1 MHLDPILPEARV
13 RAMREAGLW
22 HDRLLTDYLDEAVAA
37 HAERP
42 AIVAVHSMT
51 GEPTTLTYRA
61 LADLVERIAAG
72 LMRLGV
78 ERGDIVSYQLPNW
91 WQFSALHLACLRIGA
106 ITNPLMPIFLE
117 RELVFMLDFAQSKVL
132 VVPSQFR
139 GFDHAAMA
147 RALRARLPALAHL
160 LVIGGEGEESFERLL
175 TPAGDAAARFAG
187 RRPGADEVVQ
197 ILFTSGTTGEPK
209 GVMHTSN
216 TLLSNVTAFIDRV
229 GLTGE
234 DVLQM
239 SSPMAHQTGFMYGLM
254 APVVL
259 ATKVV
264 LQDAW
269 QPEQAAD
276 LIRAEGV
283 TFTMAS
289 TPFLSDLTDVATRR
303 PETVASLR
311 IFLSAGAPIPRVL
324 ARRAAEALGATIL
337 SAWGMTENGAATIV
351 RPQDG
356 PEKTF
361 ETDGCALPGVEVRV
375 VDPYGT
381 PLPPDQEGR
390 LQIRSASNFV
400 GYLRRPEWYGMDP
413 EGWFETG
420 DLARIDADGYI
431 RITGRAKDIIIR
443 GGENIPVVEVEGL
456 IYRHPA
462 VQEAAVVAMP
472 DPRLG
477 ERACAFVVLKSGA
490 DLSLAALCDFL
501 SAQKMATQYLPER
514 LEVVEHMP
522 KTPSGKIQ
530 KFHLRE
536 RAKTLAP
543 EARKTG

>member
-13 RAMREAGLW
+13 HAMRKAGLW
-22 HDRLLTDYLDEAVAA
+22 HDRLLTDYLDEAVAV
-37 HAERP
+37 HPERP
-42 AIVAVHSMT
+42 AMVAVNSVT
-51 GEPTTLTYRA
+51 GGRTALTYRD
-61 LADLVERIAAG
+61 LADRVERIAAG

-78 ERGDIVSYQLPNW
+78 ERGDVVSYQLPNW
-91 WQFSALHLACLRIGA
+91 WQFGALHLACLRIGA
-106 ITNPLMPIFLE
+106 VTNPLMPIFRE
-117 RELVFMLDFAQSKVL
+117 RELGFMLDLARSKVFI
-132 VVPSQFR
+132 VPSGFR

-147 RALRARLPALAHL
+147 RALRPRLPNLAHL
-160 LVIGGEGEESFERLL
+160 LVISGEGEEDFGQLL
-175 TPAGDAAARFAG
+175 APADDAPARFAG
-187 RRPGADEVVQ
+187 RRLGADEVVQ

-234 DVLQM
+234 DVLLM

-254 APVVL
+254 APVML
-259 ATKVV
+259 GTKIVM
-264 LQDAW
+264 QDVW
-269 QPEQAAD
+269 QPEQAAE

-289 TPFLSDLTDVATRR
+289 TPFLADLTDVATRR
-303 PETVASLR
+303 PETVVSLR
-311 IFLSAGAPIPRVL
+311 VFLSAGAPIPRVL

-356 PEKTF
+356 PEKAF
-361 ETDGCALPGVEVRV
+361 ETDGCPLPGVEVRV
-375 VDPYGT
+375 VNPYGA

-400 GYLRRPEWYGMDP
+400 GYLRRPEWYGMDT

-477 ERACAFVVLKSGA
+477 ERACAFVVLKPGA
-490 DLSLAALCDFL
+490 ELSLSALCDFL

-514 LEVVEHMP
+514 LEVIEQMP
-522 KTPSGKIQ
+522 ETPSGKIQ

-536 RAKTLAP
+536 RAKTLGP
-543 EARKTG
+543 EARG